1 MDRRVALKNLGLS
14 MGYVIAAP
22 TFLSVV
28 QSCKDTTVENWTPIL
43 LSKQQGTALGQILD
57 VLLPKTEDSPSA
69 TEAKVHI
76 FMDEYYSISK
86 TDEEKAFF
94 KMRIDAFMDAV
105 RKKAGKDVGA
115 DVTPADI
122 ELVLAFALKPSDAQN
137 KANNEAI
144 KTYMDAI
151 NDGKTATLN
160 SDAAIA
166 SLANELRSFGIYAYK
181 SSEIVAKN
189 HLAYNP
195 IPGTYIACGSVEELT
210 GGKAWYQ

>member
-28 QSCKDTTVENWTPIL
+28 QSCKDTTVNTWTPVM
-43 LSKQQGTALGQILD
+43 LSEDQGTALGQILD

-76 FMDEYYSISK
+76 FMDEYYSISRN
-86 TDEEKAFF
+86 DEQKAFF
-94 KMRIDAFMDAV
+94 KMRIDRFMDAV
-105 RKKAGKDVGA
+105 HEKAGKDTGSE
-115 DVTPADI
+115 VTPADI
-122 ELVLAFALKPSDAQN
+122 EVVLASALKPSEAQN
-137 KANNEAI
+137 KTNNEAI

-160 SDAAIA
+160 ADAAAA
-166 SLANELRSFGIYAYK
+166 SLANELRNFGIYAYK

-210 GGKAWYQ
+210 EGKAWYQ